1 MNKFTTLVTEKLTRR
16 KTNKKAGKAL
26 LVMCLFLGG
35 INLNAQQESVGFTQ
49 ADRDRIIQTQT
60 ELAGLRAEMNARF
73 ESVDKR
79 FEAVDKRFEDLRSDV
94 NKRFEQVNTYIGWMI
109 ALFAAIT
116 ASTIGFAIWDRR
128 TMIRPF
134 ETKVLQMDAAILE
147 LKSETK
153 ASKIMIALREL
164 AKTDSKLAE
173 ILKNNNLL

>member
-1 MNKFTTLVTEKLTRR
+1 MNKFTTLVTTKYTGG
-16 KTNKKAGKAL
+16 KTNKKAGIAL
-26 LVMCLFLGG
+26 LVICLFWGG

-60 ELAGLRAEMNARF
+60 ELVGLRNEMNARF

-79 FEAVDKRFEDLRSDV
+79 FESVDKRFEDF
-94 NKRFEQVNTYIGWMI
+94 NKRLDQVNTFIGWMI

-134 ETKVLQMDAAILE
+134 ETKVLLMDAAILE
-147 LKSETK
+147 LRSETK

>member
-60 ELAGLRAEMNARF
+60 ELAGLRAEMNA
-73 ESVDKR
+73 R

>member
-1 MNKFTTLVTEKLTRR
+1 MNKFTTLVTTKYTGR
-16 KTNKKAGKAL
+16 KTNKKAGIAL
-26 LVMCLFLGG
+26 LVICLFWGG

-60 ELAGLRAEMNARF
+60 ELVGLRNEMNARF

-79 FEAVDKRFEDLRSDV
+79 FESVDKRFEDF
-94 NKRFEQVNTYIGWMI
+94 NKRLDQVNTFIGWMI

-134 ETKVLQMDAAILE
+134 ETKVLLMDAAILE
-147 LKSETK
+147 LRSETK

>member
-1 MNKFTTLVTEKLTRR
+1 MNKFTTLVTTKYTGG
-16 KTNKKAGKAL
+16 KTNKKAGIAL
-26 LVMCLFLGG
+26 LVMCLFWGSIFNLG
-35 INLNAQQESVGFTQ
+35 AQQESVGFTQ
-49 ADRDRIIQTQT
+49 ADRDRIIQTQS
-60 ELAGLRAEMNARF
+60 ELVGLRSEMNARF
-73 ESVDKR
+73 ES
-79 FEAVDKRFEDLRSDV
+79 VDKRFEDLRSDV

-153 ASKIMIALREL
+153 ASKIMIALHEL

>member
-73 ESVDKR
+73 ES
-79 FEAVDKRFEDLRSDV
+79 VDKRFEDLRSDV